1 METHEEFNEVFRAY
15 YKPLYFFA
23 RQYVDDVDECHDI
36 VESAFE
42 DILLHF
48 ASIEQA
54 TARQYLYINVRNKCI
69 DWLRHL
75 NTRKQYA
82 AQVMMMGDIYY
93 DPHRTM
99 EIKERERIIDQVLN
113 TLEPPTKDIFIACY
127 VDRKRYKEVAK
138 LMNITEVVVKNHIMK
153 ALKMIRSLNLKI

>member
-1 METHEEFNEVFRAY
+1 METHEEFNEVFRTY

-36 VESAFE
+36 VESAYE
-42 DILLHF
+42 DVLHNY
-48 ASIEQA
+48 ASIERA
-54 TARQYLYINVRNKCI
+54 TVRQYLYTNVRNKCI

-75 NTRKQYA
+75 NTRKHYA
-82 AQVMMMGDIYY
+82 EQVMLMGNTYY

-99 EIKERERIIDQVLN
+99 EIKEREQIIEKVLN
-113 TLEPPTKDIFIACY
+113 MLEPPTKDIFIACY
-127 VDRKRYKEVAK
+127 VDRKRYKEVARI
-138 LMNITEVVVKNHIMK
+138 LNITEVVVKNHIMK